1 MPTYNPRIQHD
12 LRYVKGYTH
21 FLLFII
27 DILPKKQHHIDRYES
42 FHTIG
47 AEMTTST
54 QKAKNLL
61 SRMTLDEKIGQTV
74 QFGRIKAKEKE
85 LIRQGLVGSFLNS
98 RNVSLV
104 NEIQRIAMEESRLKI
119 PLLIGSDVIHGY
131 VSTFPIPLA
140 EACSWNLDLMEATA
154 RHAMIEAATDG
165 IRWNFAPM
173 VDIARDPRWGRIA
186 EGAGEDP
193 YLGARIA
200 KARVRGF
207 QSKGED
213 GYPIAA
219 ACTKHYVAYG
229 GAEGGRD
236 YNTVDM
242 SEHVLRTTYLPP
254 FKATVDEGVMT
265 FMSSFNDILSVPA
278 SANDFTLR
286 EILKNQWRFDGFV
299 VSDWESVE
307 EVIGHGIAND
317 RKSAALAGLV
327 GGVDMDMHSG
337 VYLDHL
343 KELVKVNP
351 QLERLIDDSVMRI
364 LKVKYDLGLFE
375 HPYTDPSLRDKVILN
390 QETKD
395 LTLKMARES
404 IVLLKNNAV
413 LPLNQSKKL
422 ALIGPFG
429 DDPHTPIGCW
439 GAEGDYRN
447 TVTVKDA
454 FEKIGLDF
462 IHAQGCDS
470 VDPRLKSIDEAIS
483 VANDC
488 DIIILTLGERH
499 DMSGENNSR
508 AFLDLPG
515 AQLELL
521 RAMKAL
527 NKPIVTLL
535 FNGRPMT
542 IPETL
547 EASDALLAVWHLGL
561 SSGTAITETL
571 LGENNPS
578 GKLVTTFPKTVGQ
591 IPLYYNHK
599 NTGRPGLR
607 RYVDCDE
614 TPLFPFGFGLSYSQF
629 VYAHLVLKEAVIG
642 KKESL
647 EVSIDITNDSEIDGQ
662 EIIQVYYRDLS
673 AKVTRPVKELC
684 AFEKISLKAHEKKTV
699 TFSIPASQFGYYDA
713 DMGFL
718 IEAGAFALWV
728 GPNSTEGIA
737 TEFNIR

>member
-1 MPTYNPRIQHD
+1 
-12 LRYVKGYTH
+12 
-21 FLLFII
+21 
-27 DILPKKQHHIDRYES
+27 
-42 FHTIG
+42 
-47 AEMTTST
+47 MTTST

-317 RKSAALAGLV
+317 RKAAALAGLV

-413 LPLNQSKKL
+413 LPLNRSKKL

-462 IHAQGCDS
+462 IHLQGCDS
-470 VDPRLKSIDEAIS
+470 VDPSKKSIDEAII
-483 VANDC
+483 VANDG

-629 VYAHLVLKEAVIG
+629 VYAHLDLKEAVIG

-684 AFEKISLKAHEKKTV
+684 AFEKISLKAHEKRTV
-699 TFSIPASQFGYYDA
+699 SFSIPASQFGYYDA
-713 DMGFL
+713 DMEFL